1 MNIVILEIHVY
12 TFVQKKKMYFVTSKG
27 MLWNIKKI
35 KVFTKGGELY
45 PWGGISQH
53 IQFRKYILN
62 PRKQK
67 NRIYILFFL
76 CFPQHYRTP

>member
-45 PWGGISQH
+45 PWGGITAYSV
-53 IQFRKYILN
+53 
-62 PRKQK
+62 QK
-67 NRIYILFFL
+67 IHFK
-76 CFPQHYRTP
+76 PS